1 MPAMHR
7 SSRRVPGYL
16 ATVGVVLALMAGGA
30 GALQAQGLGIAV
42 GANFA
47 DRHDIDVGSA
57 KATFNNSTGY
67 HVGIEFEVG
76 AGPLALRPGVFYQR
90 LGSYDFPSGEDF
102 KLSAVEVPVDIR
114 LTVLPLP
121 VLSPYLVA
129 GPVLTFPQ
137 ATGAFGD
144 AVKSM
149 SLTADI
155 GAGVKISLPGG
166 GLVLMPELR
175 YSKGVTDYLK
185 DSFQI
190 GGATIQPS
198 SSSKRLAH
206 VMLRL
211 HVFF

>member
-1 MPAMHR
+1 MHGTLRWSKRVSSFFPA
-7 SSRRVPGYL
+7 VGL
-16 ATVGVVLALMAGGA
+16 ALAVLASGPASARG
-30 GALQAQGLGIAV
+30 QGFGIAV

-67 HVGIEFEVG
+67 HVGVEFEVG

-90 LGSYDFPSGEDF
+90 LGSYDFPSGDEF
-102 KLSAVEVPVDIR
+102 KLSAVEVPVDVR

-121 VLSPYLVA
+121 VVSPYLVA
-129 GPVLTFPQ
+129 GPVLTFPM

-155 GAGVKISLPGG
+155 GAGVKISLPGS
-166 GLVLMPELR
+166 GLLLMPELR
-175 YSKGVTDYLK
+175 YSAGVTNYLK

-198 SSSKRLAH
+198 TSSKRLAH

-211 HVFF
+211 HIFF